1 MWFAWSR
8 GVGHRACYRRWRS
21 RLAQSLRGEGY
32 WRDCRERR
40 KTVSMVCMWRSR
52 IKKHK
57 NLQTASP
64 CRSRLSH
71 IWAIRG
77 HFWWQI
83 KCFPPTISHRLVR
96 VLASRYYLDAAV
108 GR

>member
-1 MWFAWSR
+1 
-8 GVGHRACYRRWRS
+8 
-21 RLAQSLRGEGY
+21 
-32 WRDCRERR
+32 
-40 KTVSMVCMWRSR
+40 MVCMWRSR

-77 HFWWQI
+77 HFWWQMLSSYNQSQTGAYAGLTV
-83 KCFPPTISHRLVR
+83 CISMQRLAGD
-96 VLASRYYLDAAV
+96 AS
-108 GR
+108 GRGYNT